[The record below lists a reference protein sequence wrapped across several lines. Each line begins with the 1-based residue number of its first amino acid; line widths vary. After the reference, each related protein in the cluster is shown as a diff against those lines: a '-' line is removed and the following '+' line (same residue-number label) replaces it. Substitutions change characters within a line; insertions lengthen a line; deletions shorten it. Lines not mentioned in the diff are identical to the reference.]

1 LIGPNSHGLAE
12 VLDLLMS
19 LPVRQ
24 RAAIYMHYWERAPI
38 SEIAEVMGVGS
49 GTVKRYLHLARQK
62 LKGVL

>member
-1 LIGPNSHGLAE
+1 MGPNGHGLAE
-12 VLDLLMS
+12 VLDVLMS

-38 SEIAEVMGVGS
+38 SEIADAMGVGP